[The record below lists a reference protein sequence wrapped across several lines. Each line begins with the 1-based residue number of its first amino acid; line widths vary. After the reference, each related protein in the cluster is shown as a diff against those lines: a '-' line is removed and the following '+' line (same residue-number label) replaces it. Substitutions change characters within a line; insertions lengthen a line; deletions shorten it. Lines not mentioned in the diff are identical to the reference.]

1 MKNSLFA
8 ISLFGLLLAAA
19 TGSRAI
25 ASETAI
31 APKTE
36 TEQTQT
42 LLQAFY
48 TDYCTFVAKGPD
60 SAAEQKL
67 RDCLT
72 PETQRKVTKVRTK
85 QFYDPIIRAQ
95 DFDTN
100 AVATIS
106 VTHVDGAWYA
116 VAYLDRYN
124 NRCVI
129 IPVKAT
135 VENGALKITDIAI
148 Q

>member
-8 ISLFGLLLAAA
+8 ISLFGLLIAAA

-25 ASETAI
+25 AAETAT

-72 PETQRKVTKVRTK
+72 PEAQRKVTKVRTE

-95 DFDTN
+95 DFNTN

-135 VENGALKITDIAI
+135 VENGALQITDIAI

>member
-25 ASETAI
+25 ASETVT

-67 RDCLT
+67 HDCLT
-72 PETQRKVTKVRTK
+72 PETQRKVTKVRTE

-95 DFDTN
+95 DFNTN

-124 NRCVI
+124 DRCVI